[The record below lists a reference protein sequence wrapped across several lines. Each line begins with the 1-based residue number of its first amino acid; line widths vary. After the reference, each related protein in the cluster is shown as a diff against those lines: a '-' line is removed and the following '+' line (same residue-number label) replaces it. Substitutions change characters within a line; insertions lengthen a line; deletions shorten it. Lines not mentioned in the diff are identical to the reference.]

1 VFPNEYKRALIE
13 MYEREVEAASAG
25 SNAAVAMKHDTVA
38 AK

>member
-1 VFPNEYKRALIE
+1 

-25 SNAAVAMKHDTVA
+25 ANAAVAMRHDTVA